1 MALGIALRY
10 VLEALRKPPG
20 TKMYMFGTTAL
31 DRFKIRLKDYP
42 HYCQHL
48 ASIPHYKEFPSHLV
62 EYIGFGQR
70 NQEPPNPVINRTT
83 LVCAILILM
92 EIIMEVLKNLD
103 FNAIFNDKIIVKI
116 VTEIEIVCFSKFN
129 K

>member
-10 VLEALRKPPG
+10 VLEALRKVPG
-20 TKMYMFGTTAL
+20 SKMYMFGTTAL

-48 ASIPHYKEFPSHLV
+48 ASIPHYKEFPVHLV

-70 NQEPPNPVINRTT
+70 NQEPPNPVINRTSM
-83 LVCAILILM
+83 VSFV
-92 EIIMEVLKNLD
+92 VL
-103 FNAIFNDKIIVKI
+103 FW
-116 VTEIEIVCFSKFN
+116 
-129 K
+129 

>member
-48 ASIPHYKEFPSHLV
+48 ASIPHYKEFPAHLV

-70 NQEPPNPVINRTT
+70 NQEPPNPVINRTSMVSFVVCCCFFFRPYPSA
-83 LVCAILILM
+83 LVDFEQLHPTG
-92 EIIMEVLKNLD
+92 EVAKALQ
-103 FNAIFNDKIIVKI
+103 
-116 VTEIEIVCFSKFN
+116 S
-129 K
+129 